1 MLRRVLWWIL
11 TDLSE
16 ELTASVRA
24 VIDLM
29 TGIEK
34 SSETSAN
41 TRLHGATSQKTA
53 FFILVSVKIRILT
66 FSTFL
71 IQGYFRDGTRRN
83 TVPKVVSQKR

>member
-1 MLRRVLWWIL
+1 MLRRVVD

-16 ELTASVRA
+16 KLTVSVRA

-41 TRLHGATSQKTA
+41 TQKTA
-53 FFILVSVKIRILT
+53 FFILVSVKTRILM

-83 TVPKVVSQKR
+83 TVPKVVSQKL